1 MKPASS
7 SDNASGLPLSRLL
20 ASAALK
26 GRRRN
31 HPALRRTLTRR
42 TPNAGRLFDD
52 GVFWRR
58 QWNRG
63 ERKSFQH
70 LPRRHHLFRYIQPEW
85 TIDVQALFV
94 AAMPVYSAILTGC
107 SSSLVRHT

>member
-7 SDNASGLPLSRLL
+7 SDNASGHPLSRLL

-31 HPALRRTLTRR
+31 HPALRRTL
-42 TPNAGRLFDD
+42 NAGRLFDD

-63 ERKSFQH
+63 ERKPFQQQKDLPPPFCSIRTERTVDAQASLFPQRLSFRQ
-70 LPRRHHLFRYIQPEW
+70 Y
-85 TIDVQALFV
+85 
-94 AAMPVYSAILTGC
+94 
-107 SSSLVRHT
+107 